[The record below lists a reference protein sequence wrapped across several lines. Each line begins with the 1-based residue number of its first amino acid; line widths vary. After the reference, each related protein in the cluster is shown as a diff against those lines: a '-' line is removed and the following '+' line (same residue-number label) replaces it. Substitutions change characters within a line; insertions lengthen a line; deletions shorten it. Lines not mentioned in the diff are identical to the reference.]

1 MEITQTLNAL
11 YHKDYRLIY
20 TDLGLTNR
28 IYYIEYKGKIDA
40 VLRIPNPHADIFV
53 HRELERKIQKAVRG
67 QDMDFEEIY
76 YDEDKAYRITRF
88 VDNLKGFQ
96 NAPNPNKYKEA
107 IRLIKKFHQLAIH
120 TNIEFGLKNKYLIF
134 KKQIKKPM
142 MDFDKYESFL
152 DAYTNLPEKAILSHN
167 DLVDGNILF
176 NDQRAYLIDY
186 EYAGL
191 NHPYFDLMSLISE
204 NNINDLNIRHSL
216 YQYFFEAPISTELE
230 KKLHIIEN
238 AANLLWAAWANMFY
252 DTNHNE
258 EYRQIFKMKKEAIE
272 GQIL

>member
-53 HRELERKIQKAVRG
+53 HRELERKIQTAVRG

-96 NAPNPNKYKEA
+96 NAPNPNKYKD
-107 IRLIKKFHQLAIH
+107 
-120 TNIEFGLKNKYLIF
+120 NKN
-134 KKQIKKPM
+134 
-142 MDFDKYESFL
+142 
-152 DAYTNLPEKAILSHN
+152 N
-167 DLVDGNILF
+167 VV
-176 NDQRAYLIDY
+176 
-186 EYAGL
+186 
-191 NHPYFDLMSLISE
+191 
-204 NNINDLNIRHSL
+204 
-216 YQYFFEAPISTELE
+216 
-230 KKLHIIEN
+230 
-238 AANLLWAAWANMFY
+238 
-252 DTNHNE
+252 
-258 EYRQIFKMKKEAIE
+258 
-272 GQIL
+272 